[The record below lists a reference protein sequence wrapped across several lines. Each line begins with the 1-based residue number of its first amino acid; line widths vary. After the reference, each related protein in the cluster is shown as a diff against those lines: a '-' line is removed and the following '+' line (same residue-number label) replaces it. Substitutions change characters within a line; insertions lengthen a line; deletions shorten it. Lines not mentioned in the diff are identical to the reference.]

1 MRYEIEMKRR
11 VILVLLIPFTLI
23 ITASYFVFGLE
34 DCPKNNDVALEQ
46 YRNNRPVLSN
56 QFIVNDNQKA
66 IADILVPMWFV
77 WFKSPNADLGIRL
90 KDFEIHRLEV
100 GKWEENNKFLAS
112 VTFSVKPL
120 KCSYEEWLT
129 GNGTESGSWVRNK
142 FLFLKIIKEGDN
154 YLVDSV
160 GSGP

>member
-1 MRYEIEMKRR
+1 MNRR
-11 VILVLLIPFTLI
+11 VILVLLISSALI
-23 ITASYFVFGLE
+23 IAASYLVFGLA

-56 QFIVNDNQKA
+56 QFIVNDNQRA
-66 IADILVPMWFV
+66 IADILVPLWFA
-77 WFKSPNADLGIRL
+77 WFKSPNVDAGIRL

-100 GKWEENNKFLAS
+100 GQWEENNFLAS
-112 VTFSVKPL
+112 VSFSVKPV

-129 GNGTESGSWVRNK
+129 GNGTESGAWVRKK
-142 FLFLKIIKEGDN
+142 FLFFKIIKEGDN
-154 YLVDSV
+154 YRVDSV

>member
-1 MRYEIEMKRR
+1 VRYGIEMKRR
-11 VILVLLIPFTLI
+11 LILMLLIPFTLI
-23 ITASYFVFGLE
+23 IIASYIIFGLE

-66 IADILVPMWFV
+66 VADILVPLWFV

-100 GKWEENNKFLAS
+100 GKWEENKFLAS
-112 VTFSVKPL
+112 VTFSVKPV

-129 GNGTESGSWVRNK
+129 GNGTEAGSWVRNK
-142 FLFLKIIKEGDN
+142 FLFFKIIKEGDN
-154 YLVDSV
+154 YRVDSV